1 MDSIHFDIT
10 QEERKAGTLSAD
22 KLKQIRSSF
31 VTTGYAVVSGIIS
44 PDICDLLLQSVLEDV
59 AMIRARPELTRH
71 EQRTGVGHLQL
82 GLRRYAP
89 FVKPELVANPIIESV
104 VAELLGSG
112 AWLGFYNGNVN
123 CPGSGSQPL
132 HYDRPYAWKSE
143 AEATA
148 AGQPWPPPTIT
159 LSCSVALF
167 DITAESGAT
176 EIYPGTH
183 HETAVSNWPRGER
196 VEYHPDLIARWGPPG
211 RMAIPA
217 GGICFRDPRMWH
229 RGVPNTGD
237 MARPMIALTYHS
249 GLAKHWRG
257 LLVSNMSDEDQQRCE
272 ADPSLRVMDDGT
284 LGDGRLVFDESV
296 RPVFESADNLHGIHR
311 NARFLEAPFTANHFL
326 DSHSLGGARI
336 VNVGQVTPHPDN
348 VTP

>member
-1 MDSIHFDIT
+1 MDSTHFNIT
-10 QEERKAGTLSAD
+10 QDERNAGTLTPE
-22 KLKQIRSSF
+22 KLKRIRSSF
-31 VTTGYAVVSGIIS
+31 ATTGYAVVSRFI
-44 PDICDLLLQSVLEDV
+44 PPAICELLLQAVHEDV
-59 AMIRARPELTRH
+59 ALVRARPEPTLH

-82 GLRRYAP
+82 GLRRCAP
-89 FVKPELVANPIIESV
+89 FVKAEIVANPLIESI
-104 VAELLGSG
+104 VAALLGPG

-123 CPGSGSQPL
+123 TPGSGSQPL

-159 LSCSVALF
+159 VSCSVALF

-176 EIYPGTH
+176 EIYPGSQR
-183 HETAVSNWPRGER
+183 ETAVADWPRGER
-196 VEYHPDLIARWGPPG
+196 VEYHPELIAQWGPPS

-229 RGVPNTGD
+229 RGMPNHGD
-237 MARPMIALTYHS
+237 KTRPMIALTYHS

-257 LLVSNMSDEDQQRCE
+257 LLAPNLSDEEQQRCA

-284 LGDGRLVFDESV
+284 LGDGRLVFDESA
-296 RPVFESADNLHGIHR
+296 RTAFESTANLHGVYR
-311 NARFLEAPFTANHFL
+311 NARFVEAPLTVNHFV
-326 DSHSLGGARI
+326 DAHELGGAR
-336 VNVGQVTPHPDN
+336 VVKAGQVTPYPD
-348 VTP
+348 VETK

>member
-1 MDSIHFDIT
+1 MDSTHFDIT
-10 QEERKAGTLSAD
+10 QDERKTGTLTPD
-22 KLKQIRSSF
+22 KLKRIRSSF
-31 VTTGYAVVSGIIS
+31 ETNGYAVISRFIS
-44 PDICDLLLQSVLEDV
+44 PETCELLNQSVLEDV
-59 AMIRARPELTRH
+59 AQVRARPEPTLH

-82 GLRRYAP
+82 GLRRHAP
-89 FVKPELVANPIIESV
+89 FVKSELIANPLIESV
-104 VAELLGSG
+104 VAELLGAG
-112 AWLGFYNGNVN
+112 AWLGFYSGNVN
-123 CPGSGSQPL
+123 CPGSGTQPL

-159 LSCSVALF
+159 LSCSLALF

-183 HETAVSNWPRGER
+183 RETTVADWPRGER
-196 VEYHPDLIARWGPPG
+196 VEYHPELIAQWGPPG

-237 MARPMIALTYHS
+237 TARPMIALTYHS
-249 GLAKHWRG
+249 GLAKQWRG
-257 LLVSNMSDEDQQRCE
+257 LLVQDMTDEDQRRCE

-284 LGDGRLVFDESV
+284 LGDGRLVFDESAQV
-296 RPVFESADNLHGIHR
+296 AFESVENLHGVVR
-311 NARFLEAPFTANHFL
+311 NARFLEAPFRANHFL
-326 DSHSLGGARI
+326 DSHELGGAR
-336 VNVGQVTPHPDN
+336 VVEQGPVTPYPD
-348 VTP
+348 VEKS

>member
-1 MDSIHFDIT
+1 MDSTHFDIT
-10 QEERKAGTLSAD
+10 QDERKSGALTPE
-22 KLKQIRSSF
+22 KLKRMRDSF
-31 VTTGYAVVSGIIS
+31 ETNGYAVVSDFIS
-44 PDICDLLLQSVLEDV
+44 SETCDLLIQSVLEDV
-59 AMIRARPELTRH
+59 GLVRSRPDLTHH

-89 FVKPELVANPIIESV
+89 FVKPELVANPLIESV
-104 VAELLGSG
+104 VAALLGPG
-112 AWLGFYNGNVN
+112 AWLGFYSGNVN
-123 CPGSGSQPL
+123 TPGSGYQPL
-132 HYDRPYAWKSE
+132 HYDRPFAWKSE

-159 LSCSVALF
+159 LSCSVALSE
-167 DITAESGAT
+167 ITEDSGAT

-183 HETAVSNWPRGER
+183 RETAVSDWPRGER
-196 VEYHPDLIARWGPPG
+196 VEYHPDLVAQWGPPA

-229 RGVPNTGD
+229 RGVPNTAD
-237 MARPMIALTYHS
+237 VARPMIALTYHA

-257 LLVSNMSDEDQQRCE
+257 LLVSNMSDEDRQRCQE
-272 ADPSLRVMDDGT
+272 NPSLRVMDDGK
-284 LGDGRLVFDESV
+284 LGDGRLVFDESA
-296 RPVFESADNLHGIHR
+296 RSAFEAADSLHGIYR

-336 VNVGQVTPHPDN
+336 VRKGQITPYPDEAK
-348 VTP
+348 

>member
-1 MDSIHFDIT
+1 MDSIYFDIT
-10 QEERKAGTLSAD
+10 QDERKAGTLMPD
-22 KLKQIRSSF
+22 KLKRIRSSF
-31 VTTGYAVVSGIIS
+31 EINGYAVVSRFIS
-44 PDICDLLLQSVLEDV
+44 PETCELLLQSVLEDV
-59 AMIRARPELTRH
+59 ALVRQQPELTLH
-71 EQRTGVGHLQL
+71 EQRTGAGHLQL

-89 FVKPELVANPIIESV
+89 YVKSELVANPLIESV
-104 VAELLGSG
+104 VAELLGAG
-112 AWLGFYNGNVN
+112 AWLGFFSGNVN
-123 CPGSGSQPL
+123 TPGSGTQPL

-159 LSCSVALF
+159 VSCSVALF
-167 DITAESGAT
+167 DITEDGGAT

-183 HETAVSNWPRGER
+183 RETAVADWPRGER
-196 VEYHPDLIARWGPPG
+196 VEYHPDLIAQWGPPG

-229 RGVPNTGD
+229 RGVPNHGD

-257 LLVSNMSDEDQQRCE
+257 LLAPDMSDEDRQRCA

-284 LGDGRLVFDESV
+284 LGDGRLVFDASARSAFESV
-296 RPVFESADNLHGIHR
+296 ANMHGIVR
-311 NARFLEAPFTANHFL
+311 NARFVEAPLTVNHFV
-326 DSHSLGGARI
+326 DAHELGGAR
-336 VNVGQVTPHPDN
+336 VVKEGQVTPYPD
-348 VTP
+348 VEKP